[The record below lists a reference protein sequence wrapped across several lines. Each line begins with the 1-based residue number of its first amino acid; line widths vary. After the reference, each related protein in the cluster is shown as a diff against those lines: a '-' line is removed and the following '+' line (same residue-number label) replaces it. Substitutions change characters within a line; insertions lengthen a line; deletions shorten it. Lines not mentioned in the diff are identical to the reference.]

1 MFSLEPF
8 PSQLTCTEKVTSRV
22 LCSINVFELWKT
34 ILVSVFMAS
43 SCLNNLY
50 ETLGWPP
57 CQTLHCPPDSGLL
70 IRQPSVPHFLYFFSS
85 VRLFKYFYF
94 LPSLLKCRLPLRFF
108 PLIAWLPVLVLS
120 LREVLP
126 LIASFGGWLFC
137 TAPHPIWPSSGGKAE
152 WQPHNDQCLRA
163 WLIPHVQTGDWL
175 LGPD

>member
-1 MFSLEPF
+1 MCLSSERQF
-8 PSQLTCTEKVTSRV
+8 
-22 LCSINVFELWKT
+22 W
-34 ILVSVFMAS
+34 SVFLWLPLVLTISMRHWAGLHARRCTVLQTAACS
-43 SCLNNLY
+43 SVNL
-50 ETLGWPP
+50 LFHIS
-57 CQTLHCPPDSGLL
+57 C
-70 IRQPSVPHFLYFFSS
+70 IFFSS